1 MSEEIENIEETSTQ
15 EIKYTVVGND
25 DIKSENNTVNNDD
38 TEYTE
43 LNEDL
48 AYQYLADQK
57 GVSLEDYKNHLNNK
71 SFNDEY
77 VELDEDYAVSFIAE
91 KKGMTVDEFKESLT
105 PKQQKQYA
113 PEITAFA
120 EFYEKTGNKNYN
132 DFLETQKDWSTETP
146 ENTLREY
153 IRLSNPDLTKK
164 EQDYLYN
171 EKYSID
177 DLDEEDDENLIL
189 KKGIDTKTDLRKAG
203 EFFSK
208 RKEEFN
214 VVSGTDEHIPI
225 EYREAKKLIDNQAQ
239 QDEDAKKNWQIGRD
253 KYVEF
258 TNSRFNENFEGFK
271 VKLGNETIGFNEV
284 AFKPE
289 NIQEIKEFV
298 SDTNNLMRDFHDEN
312 GNLVK
317 PAELHDAL
325 YFAKNREKLM
335 NQAYNRGYADKVEAD
350 DKLSKNIQPDNIR
363 QVNSIEGNK
372 MTFRVVEP

>member
-25 DIKSENNTVNNDD
+25 DVKSENNTVNNDD

-225 EYREAKKLIDNQAQ
+225 EYREAKKLIDSQAQ

-253 KYVEF
+253 KFVEF

-289 NIQEIKEFV
+289 NIQETKEFV

>member
-77 VELDEDYAVSFIAE
+77 VELDEDYALSFIAE

-225 EYREAKKLIDNQAQ
+225 EYREAKKLIDSQAQ
-239 QDEDAKKNWQIGRD
+239 QDEDAKKKWQVGRD
-253 KYVEF
+253 KFVEF

-271 VKLGNETIGFNEV
+271 VKLGNETIGFSEV

-289 NIQEIKEFV
+289 NIEETKQFV

-312 GNLVK
+312 GNLTK

-350 DKLSKNIQPDNIR
+350 DKLSKNIQPDNVR
-363 QVNSIEGNK
+363 QVNYTEGNR

>member
-77 VELDEDYAVSFIAE
+77 VELDEDYALSFIAD
-91 KKGMTVDEFKESLT
+91 KKGMTVDEFKDSLT
-105 PKQQKQYA
+105 PKEQKKYA

-132 DFLETQKDWSTETP
+132 DFLETQKDWEAETA
-146 ENTLREY
+146 ENTLKEY
-153 IRLSNPDLTKK
+153 IRLANPDLNAKERDYIYNKK
-164 EQDYLYN
+164 YN
-171 EKYSID
+171 IA
-177 DLDEEDDENLIL
+177 DLDQEEDEDEIFE
-189 KKGIDTKTDLRKAG
+189 KGIDTKEDLRKAK
-203 EFFSK
+203 EFFAK

-225 EYREAKKLIDNQAQ
+225 EYREAKKLIDSQAQ

-253 KYVEF
+253 KFVEF

-289 NIQEIKEFV
+289 NIQETKEFV

>member
-225 EYREAKKLIDNQAQ
+225 EYREAKKLIDSQAQ

-253 KYVEF
+253 KFVEF

-289 NIQEIKEFV
+289 NIQETKEFV

>member
-225 EYREAKKLIDNQAQ
+225 EYREAKKLIDSQAQ

-253 KYVEF
+253 KFVEF

-289 NIQEIKEFV
+289 NIQETKEFV

-325 YFAKNREKLM
+325 YFAKNKEKLM